1 LAFGYKCINV
11 IEIKITQ
18 VWHVAKWKTTID
30 YAIGIANY
38 KLFCLGEDK
47 PKTYISLAK

>member
-18 VWHVAKWKTTID
+18 VWHVTKWKTTID
-30 YAIGIANY
+30 YPIGIANY

-47 PKTYISLAK
+47 PKIYISLAK